1 MSDPQFSPYGSEQQW
16 VPTLVVNDPALP
28 SPIKFDVFSGGEL
41 TASVQKFR
49 PSGMG
54 PEVTYLAL
62 GVYADIKL
70 TKAFSGVGST
80 ANGNA
85 VNGDYSVQAALRNDV
100 GTTGCTVTLTPIND
114 GGTTG
119 WAPNR
124 VYTGRISAVNDGG
137 TDSSSGA
144 VRKWEVTVVVE
155 SVTG

>member
-70 TKAFSGVGST
+70 TKAFSGVGP
-80 ANGNA
+80 N
-85 VNGDYSVQAALRNDV
+85 NGDYTIQQALRNDV
-100 GTTGCTVTLTPIND
+100 GNTGCTVILTPLND
-114 GGTTG
+114 AGVAG
-119 WAPNR
+119 WALPR
-124 VYTGRISAVNDGG
+124 TYTGRISAVSDGG
-137 TDSSSGA
+137 TDSSSNA
-144 VRKWEVTVVVE
+144 VRKWEVTIAVE
-155 SVTG
+155 DANG